1 LDLWELVYN
10 DKMLAKR
17 YKCQK
22 LWIWKLFLS
31 LFLVGSFF
39 SSKAQLNASIT
50 HYSTADGLSHA
61 GVLCMLK
68 DRDGFMWFGTFDG
81 INRFDGHNFVTYKS
95 KPGDNSNLKSNKIR
109 NIVEDKQGYLWVE
122 TYDSKIYRFD
132 KKTEQF
138 TPVSEGKF
146 KNLFSDQ
153 LVINKIVADEK
164 KGVWLMSENHGLFYA
179 SEDDAKQPIVVHYS
193 IGKNKSISLAGN
205 IIQFFQKDDLGNI
218 WIGTEGGLNCLQR
231 NKLGTFE
238 VVKFNQYDAKLLT
251 AVAFTAVSRSDKKLY
266 FGTAK
271 GQMVIFDV
279 IKKTF
284 NVKQIAANTRLNAIC
299 YASSGLL
306 YISTSNKGL
315 LTYNPNTLSLTFP
328 SQNTN
333 ANYLSLYEDKMGQI
347 WIEPTETGIIK
358 YNPGTGLF
366 KQFVQKVDL
375 ASSSRGYEVL
385 TDVNGVLWARM
396 KGGGF
401 GYYNPIA
408 DEINYF
414 YDKPGSADQKFS
426 NIINSF
432 FSDNTGVL
440 WLCARDGGINKI
452 VLLKDKFN
460 YRKLTNNPQARG
472 ENEVRAAMKDSK
484 DRLWICTKDGKI
496 HVFENGKKVSLF
508 RSPIDQLG
516 LVYSILED
524 SKGNIWLGTKG
535 NGLFKATPDDVAK
548 KFYNLKHFKNNIN
561 DVASLSNDMV
571 YSVIEDKK
579 GRIWIGTFGGGINLL
594 TVSAKG
600 EEFKNYGNTFKN
612 YPFSW
617 AKVVR
622 HLAEDNRGCIWIATS
637 NGLLIFDPNK
647 TGDYH
652 FFAYRKV
659 QNDKSS
665 LGNNSVQHIYKDNSG
680 TMWLATFGGGLN
692 KAIVDKED
700 INKVTF
706 EPFTIEN
713 GLSNDVV
720 LGITGDKQNNLWVAT
735 ESGLS
740 RFNPAQKSFKNF
752 DAFDGLSKGGFSES
766 AAFIA
771 KDGMVYFGCIDGYIS
786 FNPLTISEKRGLAK
800 MALTRIQLYY
810 KDILPGVEGSPLKES
825 INETSSLVLDH
836 NQNVISL
843 DYAVLDY
850 RSANKINYAYKLEGF
865 DKSWHI
871 VNDQRKATYTNI
883 PPGEYTFRVRAV
895 NHDLFSKVPEKS
907 LKITV
912 NPPFYRTTLAYLVYF
927 ILAILIVIMA
937 RRIII
942 TMIRLRN
949 KVLVEQKLTEVKLS
963 FFTNISHELR
973 TPLTLIVSPLEEI
986 SKNEGLSTKGME
998 YLKIVNRNTNRMIR
1012 FINQL
1017 LDFRKIQSG
1026 KVQMSVTRVDILALA
1041 KSIGTYFT
1049 GMASEK
1055 NIAFSILSNNEYVF
1069 AWVDEEKIDIIIYN
1083 LLSNAFKFT
1092 PANKEITITVNYVD
1106 VCEDVE
1112 IKVID
1117 QGPGVP
1123 LNKLEEIFEIYYE
1136 GTPLGE
1142 GHLKGTGIGLPLARG
1157 LALNHSGK
1165 LWAQNNPMEG
1175 MTFTLFLKGGTFHF
1189 DPLFVNNPQPEQPI
1203 DQAIIPQ
1210 FVNDQDMVKE
1220 KISINNGPQLLIVED
1235 NPDLRGFLE
1244 IKLNGLYRVVSAN
1257 DGVEGLA
1264 LAKSLLPDLI
1274 ISDVMMPR
1282 MNGIEML
1289 DALRNDEI
1297 TSHIP
1302 VIMLTAKSSIESQIE
1317 GLKYGADIYLTK
1329 PFHTDFLLASI
1340 NNLITSRKKIV
1351 ERLVEGQ
1358 EKRILNLEPSEI
1370 IITSKDEAFLKQ
1382 VIQIVEEGMKDP
1394 DYNIDDVAA
1403 AIGMGRSTFYKK
1415 LKSLSALSPVE
1426 FVRDMR
1432 LKRSRQLLDSGSYTV
1447 SEAGYQSGFNSLPY
1461 FSTCFKEKYKISPSA
1476 YLKEVKSS
1484 E

>member
-1 LDLWELVYN
+1 MFVIEYRCHRFWV
-10 DKMLAKR
+10 
-17 YKCQK
+17 
-22 LWIWKLFLS
+22 WKFFLS
-31 LFLVGSFF
+31 LFLVCSFF
-39 SSKAQLNASIT
+39 SLKAQLNASIT
-50 HYSTADGLSHA
+50 QYSTADGLSHA

-153 LVINKIVADEK
+153 LVINRIVADDK
-164 KGVWLMSENHGLFYA
+164 NGVWLMSENHGLFYA
-179 SEDDAKQPIVVHYS
+179 SEDDVKQPTVVHYLK
-193 IGKNKSISLAGN
+193 GKNKSISLAGN
-205 IIQFFQKDDLGNI
+205 IIQFFQKDNLGNI
-218 WIGTEGGLNCLQR
+218 WIGTEGGLNCLR
-231 NKLGTFE
+231 NKNNVYE
-238 VVKFNQYDAKLLT
+238 VTKFNQQDTKLLT
-251 AVAFTAVSRSDKKLY
+251 SVSFTAVGESNKQLY
-266 FGTAK
+266 FGTAN
-271 GQMVIFDV
+271 GQLLTYDV
-279 IKKTF
+279 NRKTF
-284 NVKQIAANTRLNAIC
+284 AVKQIAPNTSLNAIC
-299 YASSGLL
+299 YANSGLL
-306 YISTSNKGL
+306 YISTSNRGL
-315 LTYNPNTLSLTFP
+315 LIYNPHTSNLRLPT
-328 SQNTN
+328 QNTN
-333 ANYLSLYEDKMGQI
+333 AHYLSLYEDKMGQI

-358 YNPGTGLF
+358 YNPKTGLF
-366 KQFVQKVDL
+366 KQFFQKVDL

-408 DEINYF
+408 DELNYF
-414 YDKPGSADQKFS
+414 YDKPGSVDQKFS

-472 ENEVRAAMKDSK
+472 ENEVRATMKDSK

-496 HVFENGKKVSLF
+496 HVFENGKEISLF
-508 RSPIDQLG
+508 RSPIIDQIG

-535 NGLFKATPDDVAK
+535 NGLFKATPDDAAK
-548 KFYNLKHFKNNIN
+548 RFYSLKHFKNNIN

-571 YSVIEDKK
+571 YSVIEDRK

-600 EEFKNYGNTFKN
+600 EEFKNYVNTFKN

-622 HLAEDNRGCIWIATS
+622 HLGEDNNGRIWIATS

-647 TGDYH
+647 AGNYQ
-652 FFAYRKV
+652 FYAYRKV
-659 QNDKSS
+659 QNDKYS
-665 LGNNSVQHIYKDNSG
+665 LGNNSVQHIYKDNYG

-692 KAIVDKED
+692 KALVDKKD
-700 INKVTF
+700 LNKVTF
-706 EPFTIEN
+706 EAYTIEG

-720 LGITGDKQNNLWVAT
+720 LSITGDKQNNLWVAT

-740 RFNPAQKSFKNF
+740 RFNSAQKSFKNF

-766 AAFIA
+766 AAFTA
-771 KDGMVYFGCIDGYIS
+771 KDGLVYFGCIDGYIS
-786 FNPLTISEKRGLAK
+786 FNPLTISEKRGLTK

-825 INETSSLVLDH
+825 INETSSLVLNYD
-836 NQNVISL
+836 QNVISL

-907 LKITV
+907 LKIKV
-912 NPPFYRTTLAYLVYF
+912 KPPFYRTTLAYLVYF
-927 ILAILIVIMA
+927 VLAILAIIMA

-986 SKNEGLSTKGME
+986 SKNEELSKKGME

-1041 KSIGTYFT
+1041 KSIGSYFT
-1049 GMASEK
+1049 ATASEK
-1055 NIAFSILSNNEYVF
+1055 NIAFNILSNNEHVL

-1106 VCEDVE
+1106 GFEDVE
-1112 IKVID
+1112 VKVID

-1123 LNKLEEIFEIYYE
+1123 LDKLEEIFEIYYE

-1157 LALNHSGK
+1157 LALNHNGK
-1165 LWAQNNPMEG
+1165 LWAQNNALEG
-1175 MTFTLFLKGGTFHF
+1175 MTFTLLLKGGKSHF
-1189 DPLFVNNPQPEQPI
+1189 DPSSVNSSPKEELI
-1203 DQAIIPQ
+1203 DQAAIPQ
-1210 FVNDQDMVKE
+1210 FVDSQVIVEE
-1220 KISINNGPQLLIVED
+1220 KVTTTNGPQLLIVED

-1264 LAKSLLPDLI
+1264 LAKALLPDLI

-1282 MNGIEML
+1282 MDGIQML
-1289 DALRNDEI
+1289 DHLRNNEA

-1370 IITSKDEAFLKQ
+1370 IITSKDEEFLKQ

-1415 LKSLSALSPVE
+1415 LKSLSSLSPVE

-1461 FSTCFKEKYKISPSA
+1461 FSTCFKEKYKVSPSA

>member
-1 LDLWELVYN
+1 MP
-10 DKMLAKR
+10 KMK
-17 YKCQK
+17 YKLRR
-22 LWIWKLFLS
+22 LWIWKIFLS
-31 LFLVGSFF
+31 LFLVGLMF
-39 SSKAQLNASIT
+39 STKAQLNASIT

-81 INRFDGHNFVTYKS
+81 INRFDGHNFVIYKS

-138 TPVSEGKF
+138 TPISEGKF

-164 KGVWLMSENHGLFYA
+164 KGVWLMSERHGIFYA
-179 SEDDAKQPIVVHYS
+179 SEDIAKEPTVIHYIKQP
-193 IGKNKSISLAGN
+193 NKSMSLAGN
-205 IIQFFQKDDLGNI
+205 IIEFFQKDDFDNI
-218 WIGTEGGLNCLQR
+218 WIGTEGGLSCLQR
-231 NKLGTFE
+231 NKSGFYE
-238 VVKFNQYDAKLLT
+238 VVKFKQQDAALLT
-251 AVAFTAVSRSDKKLY
+251 SVPFTCASKKDKKLF

-271 GQMVIFDV
+271 GQLLIFDSITRNFE
-279 IKKTF
+279 IK
-284 NVKQIAANTRLNAIC
+284 QLDATRLNAIC

-306 YISTSNKGL
+306 YISTSTKGL
-315 LTYNPNTLSLTFP
+315 LTYNLRTFKLKLP
-328 SQNTN
+328 SQNTT
-333 ANYLSLYEDKMGQI
+333 ADFLSLYEDKLGQI
-347 WIEPTETGIIK
+347 WIEPKETGIIK
-358 YNPGTGLF
+358 FNPKTGEY

-375 ASSSRGYEVL
+375 ASSFRGYEVV
-385 TDVNGVLWARM
+385 TDVNGILWARM

-414 YDKPGSADQKFS
+414 YDQPGAADQKFS
-426 NIINSF
+426 NIINSL
-432 FSDNTGVL
+432 FSDNSGVL

-460 YRKLTNNPQARG
+460 YRKLTNNPQARA
-472 ENEVRAAMKDSK
+472 ENEVRATMKDSK
-484 DRLWICTKDGKI
+484 DRLWICTKDGQVYVYD
-496 HVFENGKKVSLF
+496 HGLRVTLF
-508 RSPIDQLG
+508 RSPINQIG

-535 NGLFKATPDDVAK
+535 NGLFKATPDDAAK
-548 KFYNLKHFKNNIN
+548 KFYSLTHYKNNPN
-561 DVASLSNDMV
+561 DATSLSNDMV
-571 YSVIEDKK
+571 YAITEDKK
-579 GRIWIGTFGGGINLL
+579 GRIWVGTFGGGINLL
-594 TVSAKG
+594 TFSAKG
-600 EEFKNYGNTFKN
+600 NEFKNYGNAFNN

-622 HLAEDNRGCIWIATS
+622 HLCEDNSGRIWIATS

-647 TGDYH
+647 TDNYQ
-652 FFAYRKV
+652 FYAYRKV
-659 QNDKSS
+659 RDNKSS
-665 LGNNSVQHIYKDNSG
+665 LGNNSIQHIYKDREG

-692 KAIVDKED
+692 KAIVNNND
-700 INKVTF
+700 IRKVTF
-706 EPFTIEN
+706 ESFTIEN

-720 LGITGDKQNNLWVAT
+720 LSITGDKQNNLWVAT

-740 RFNPAQKSFKNF
+740 RFNPKQRTFKNF

-766 AAFIA
+766 AAFTA
-771 KDGMVYFGCIDGYIS
+771 NDGLVYFGCTDGYIS
-786 FNPLTISEKRGLAK
+786 FNPLSIGEKRGTAK

-836 NQNVISL
+836 DQNVISL

-850 RSANKINYAYKLEGF
+850 LAANKITYAYKLEGF
-865 DKSWHI
+865 DKSWHM

-883 PPGEYTFRVRAV
+883 PPGKYTFRVRAV
-895 NHDLFSKVPEKS
+895 NYDLFSKVPEKS
-907 LKITV
+907 LKIIV
-912 NPPFYRTTLAYLVYF
+912 KSPFYLTTFAYIVYL
-927 ILAILIVIMA
+927 ILAAFIAVMA

-986 SKNEGLSTKGME
+986 AKNEELSTKGSE

-1026 KVQMSVTRVDILALA
+1026 KVQMYITRVDVLALV
-1041 KSIGTYFT
+1041 KSIGSHFT
-1049 GMASEK
+1049 AMASEK
-1055 NIAFSILSNNEYVF
+1055 KIVFSIKSDNDEVF

-1092 PANKEITITVNYVD
+1092 PAHKEITISVNYVEAT
-1106 VCEDVE
+1106 EDVE
-1112 IKVID
+1112 LRVID

-1123 LNKLEEIFEIYYE
+1123 VDKLEEIFEIYYE
-1136 GTPLGE
+1136 GTPIGE

-1157 LALNHSGK
+1157 LALNHNGK
-1165 LWAQNNPMEG
+1165 LWAENNKIEG
-1175 MTFTLFLKGGTFHF
+1175 MTFTLFLKGGKSHF
-1189 DPLFVNNPQPEQPI
+1189 DPMLINVPATTTTI
-1203 DQAIIPQ
+1203 DQSLIPH
-1210 FVNDQDMVKE
+1210 FITDEGMVKE
-1220 KISINNGPQLLIVED
+1220 KSNIAHGPQLLIVED

-1244 IKLNGLYRVVSAN
+1244 IKLNGLYRVMSAN
-1257 DGVEGLA
+1257 DGIEGLA
-1264 LAKSLLPDLI
+1264 LAKSALPDLI

-1282 MNGIEML
+1282 MSGIEML
-1289 DALRNDEI
+1289 DQLRNDET

-1340 NNLITSRKKIV
+1340 KNLITSRKKLV
-1351 ERLVEGQ
+1351 DRLVEGQ
-1358 EKRILNLEPSEI
+1358 EKRILTLEPSELV
-1370 IITSKDEAFLKQ
+1370 ITSRDEAFLKQ

-1394 DYNIDDVAA
+1394 DYNIDDVAS

-1415 LKSLSALSPVE
+1415 LKSLSSLSPVE

-1447 SEAGYQSGFNSLPY
+1447 SEAGYLSGFNSLPY
-1461 FSTCFKEKYKISPSA
+1461 FSTCFKEKYKVSPSA
-1476 YLKEVKSS
+1476 YLKEIKSTN
-1484 E
+1484 